1 VSKNDVSLSWQ
12 ADAAEEVGETW
23 VAPKWVESGIHP
35 DVGHSIRTGEISF
48 LEPGEGAL
56 VIAQG
61 SVYACD
67 VEPANVPPLRLCL
80 DLA

>member
-1 VSKNDVSLSWQ
+1 LAERE

-48 LEPGEGAL
+48 LQPSERLFL
-56 VIAQG
+56 VA
-61 SVYACD
+61 
-67 VEPANVPPLRLCL
+67 
-80 DLA
+80 